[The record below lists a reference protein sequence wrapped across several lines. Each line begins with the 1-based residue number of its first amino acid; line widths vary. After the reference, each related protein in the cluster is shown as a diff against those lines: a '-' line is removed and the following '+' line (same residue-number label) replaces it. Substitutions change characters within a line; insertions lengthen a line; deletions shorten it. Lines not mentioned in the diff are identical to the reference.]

1 MAISRRIHIEI
12 LIYLG
17 DILLI
22 GHCLEELVMSRDTV
36 IFLLQY
42 LGFTINLKRSVLP
55 PVQEIEFLAW
65 QSTLSS

>member
-1 MAISRRIHIEI
+1 MQKVPMAISRRIHIEI

-55 PVQEIEFLAW
+55 PVQEIEFLA
-65 QSTLSS
+65 

>member
-1 MAISRRIHIEI
+1 MQKVPMAISRRIHIEI

-55 PVQEIEFLAW
+55 PVQEIECLA
-65 QSTLSS
+65 